1 MNDDIKTE
9 AAASASASASSAAAS
24 SATASNGEVPHFSE
38 VDTGAP
44 SFEDQLAAQAEEI
57 ASLKD
62 RMLRASAETENV
74 RRRLEREK
82 TDASTYAMTGFAR
95 DLLGVADNLRRAVA
109 AMTAE
114 PGFDAVKNGIEA
126 TERELL
132 AVLARYGIARV
143 DTDGQRLDPN
153 RHQAMI
159 EVESDSHEPG
169 HIVQELQAGY
179 VIKDRLLRPALV
191 SVAKAK
197 AAAG

>member
-1 MNDDIKTE
+1 MTDETNMDESHLSE
-9 AAASASASASSAAAS
+9 A
-24 SATASNGEVPHFSE
+24 
-38 VDTGAP
+38 DTGAP
-44 SFEDQLAAQAEEI
+44 DFAAQIVALTDEV

-62 RMLRASAETENV
+62 RLLRASAETENV

-109 AMTAE
+109 ALPAE

-126 TERELL
+126 TERELV
-132 AVLARYGIARV
+132 AVLGRHGILRV

-159 EVESDSHEPG
+159 EVESDAHEPG

-179 VIKDRLLRPALV
+179 LIKDRLLRPALV

-197 AAAG
+197 AADE